1 MKIAVTVPSN
11 EMSESILNEVK
22 EMATMVEDEQ
32 QQQVNSLTTLTLTCE
47 PGIYKQICEFVER
60 MTEGRGTVVT
70 LLLKD
75 LADE

>member
-22 EMATMVEDEQ
+22 EMATMVEDEL
-32 QQQVNSLTTLTLTCE
+32 QQVDSLTTLTLTCE